1 MTAFHEIND
10 AIADFVNAPANRRL
24 RAGTGAY
31 SALFRG
37 GLFGQDRSVDVA
49 RQLPS
54 QSVKVLWMG
63 MNPNVP
69 GSLQHIL
76 ADAECDGD
84 YPSFELQ
91 RASGY

>member
-1 MTAFHEIND
+1 MTVFHELND
-10 AIADFVNAPANRRL
+10 AIADFVSAPTNQRL

-49 RQLPS
+49 RKLQS

-63 MNPNVP
+63 INPNVP
-69 GSLQHIL
+69 GSLQHT
-76 ADAECDGD
+76 CR
-84 YPSFELQ
+84 
-91 RASGY
+91 RAA